1 MHSISFALNLKGF
14 CVAQEPFFVH
24 TAFMRAVIQRVLE
37 AKVTVDREVVG
48 QVEGGLLVY
57 LGVEKGDTNDD
68 MIWLAEKIIKMR
80 IFPDSEE
87 RMQFPVT
94 EVAGGILVISQ
105 FTLFADFSKGMRP
118 SFTQAEVP
126 QEARA
131 MYDAFVLYL
140 SSKQIPVRAG
150 IFGAHMVVD
159 SVNDGPV
166 TILLDSKEKVA

>member
-1 MHSISFALNLKGF
+1 
-14 CVAQEPFFVH
+14 
-24 TAFMRAVIQRVLE
+24 MRAVVQRVLQ

-48 QVEGGLLVY
+48 QIETGLLLY

-68 MIWLAEKIIKMR
+68 MIWTAEKILKMR

-94 EVAGGILVISQ
+94 EIPGGILVISQ
-105 FTLFADFSKGMRP
+105 FTLFADFSKGTRP

-126 QEARA
+126 QEARE
-131 MYDAFVLYL
+131 MYDAFILYL
-140 SSKQIPVRAG
+140 SSKNIPVQAG
-150 IFGAHMVVD
+150 IFGAHMYID

-166 TILLDSKEKVA
+166 TILLDSKVKTA